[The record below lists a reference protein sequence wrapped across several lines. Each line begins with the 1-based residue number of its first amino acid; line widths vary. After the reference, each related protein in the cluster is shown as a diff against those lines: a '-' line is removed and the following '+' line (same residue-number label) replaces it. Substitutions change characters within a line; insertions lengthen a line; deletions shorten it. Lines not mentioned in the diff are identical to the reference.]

1 MGEPTEQEQQ
11 EQELFQLSDLQV
23 DRIGLVRRGA
33 NRTPFYFVKSE
44 DGEQEREQEPETDGG
59 AFMAEANDE
68 RYSELLARLDKLEG
82 MSQEHVDT
90 LKGLVQE
97 RQQQET
103 FSLAPEARGGVVQFI
118 KTHGDK
124 LPRPAVEMLQGLV
137 GEEALTE
144 ATQAEEFAAALAQQ
158 RAQMEEQFAAQIKAE
173 REAREAVA
181 EQFAAER
188 RRRRLAE
195 FGQDVRENF
204 SALSTPEEFAA
215 DLMTVA
221 DLDEE
226 LYSRLTTVLKAANEA
241 ARQGGLFEQYSKAGG
256 SEAGT
261 GSAFEQKVEAV
272 RKERFATE
280 DYNAGWVKAFDVVN
294 VENPELAR
302 QYAKEGSD
310 G

>member
-1 MGEPTEQEQQ
+1 MGEAEQEQQ

-44 DGEQEREQEPETDGG
+44 SGEQESEEPETDGG

-82 MSQEHVDT
+82 MSQENVDT

-97 RQQQET
+97 RQQRET

-118 KTHGDK
+118 KAQGGN
-124 LPRPAVEMLQGLV
+124 LPAPALEMLQGLV

-158 RAQMEEQFAAQIKAE
+158 RAQMEEQFAAKLKEE

-181 EQFAAER
+181 EQFVAER
-188 RRRRLAE
+188 QRRRLAE
-195 FGQDVRENF
+195 FGQTVQENF
-204 SALSTPEEFAA
+204 AALSTPEEFAA

-226 LYSRLTTVLKAANEA
+226 LYTRLTTVLKAANEA
-241 ARQGGLFEQYSKAGG
+241 VEKGGLFEQYSRAGG
-256 SEAGT
+256 ATEGE

-272 RKERFATE
+272 RLERFATE
-280 DYNAGWVKAFDVVN
+280 GRDAGWVKAFDVVN
-294 VENPELAR
+294 LEYPELAR
-302 QYAKEGSD
+302 QYAKEGLD

>member
-1 MGEPTEQEQQ
+1 
-11 EQELFQLSDLQV
+11 
-23 DRIGLVRRGA
+23 
-33 NRTPFYFVKSE
+33 
-44 DGEQEREQEPETDGG
+44 
-59 AFMAEANDE
+59 MAEANDE

-118 KTHGDK
+118 KAQGGN
-124 LPRPAVEMLQGLV
+124 LPAPALEMLQGLV

-144 ATQAEEFAAALAQQ
+144 ATQAEEFAAAMAKQQAQL
-158 RAQMEEQFAAQIKAE
+158 EEQFAAKLKEE
-173 REAREAVA
+173 REAREAIA
-181 EQFAAER
+181 EQFVAER
-188 RRRRLAE
+188 QRRRLVE
-195 FGQDVRENF
+195 FGQTVQENF

-241 ARQGGLFEQYSKAGG
+241 VEKGGLFEQYSKAGG
-256 SEAGT
+256 VAEGE
-261 GSAFEQKVEAV
+261 GSAFERKVEAV
-272 RKERFATE
+272 RLERFKTE
-280 DYNAGWVKAFDVVN
+280 EFNTGWVKAFDVVN
-294 VENPELAR
+294 AEHPDLAR
-302 QYAKEGSD
+302 QHAEEDRLD